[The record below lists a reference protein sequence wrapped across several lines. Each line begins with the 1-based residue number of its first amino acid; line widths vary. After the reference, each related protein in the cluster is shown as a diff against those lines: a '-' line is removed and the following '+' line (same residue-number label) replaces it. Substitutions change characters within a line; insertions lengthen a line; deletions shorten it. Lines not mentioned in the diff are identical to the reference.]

1 MTGPVWTLHDAT
13 CRRGSVDVLA
23 GVELQITAGRLV
35 VMVGP
40 NGAGKSTLL
49 GVLAGDLPLRR
60 GSVRL
65 DGRELKDWDPGD
77 LSRRRAVLTQD
88 HDVSFGFTVREVVAM
103 GRYPW
108 TSRSDVEADDQR
120 IATALEQTVTMH
132 LADRTFRTLS
142 GGEKARVSLARVLAQ
157 DTELVLLDEPTAA
170 LDLRHT
176 EEILGLARRLV
187 VEEGRTVLVVAH
199 DLSLA
204 SAYADELIVVDR
216 GGVTAHGSAADVL
229 TPDLIQQTYSLTV
242 EVHRVRDRLV
252 VVPAG
257 RAGPERP

>member
-1 MTGPVWTLHDAT
+1 MTHPVWTLESVT

-23 GVELQITAGRLV
+23 GVDLRLESGRLV

-49 GVLAGDLPLRR
+49 GVLAGDLPVRH

-65 DGRELKDWDPGD
+65 DDRELGDWDPGE

-108 TSRSDVEADDQR
+108 TSRSDVEADDLR
-120 IATALEQTVTMH
+120 IETALEQTDTVH

-176 EEILGLARRLV
+176 EEILGLARSLV
-187 VEEGRTVLVVAH
+187 AEGRTVVVVAH

-216 GGVTAHGSAADVL
+216 GGVTAHGPAFDVL
-229 TPDLIQQTYSLTV
+229 TPDLIRQTYGLTV

-257 RAGPERP
+257 RTGPEPL